1 VEYIMPYGS
10 GTNGIAGLVVPQV
23 MADQVRAKLGKLI
36 KFRPLAVVD
45 ADMSNMQGNTVVLP
59 TYAYVGDASDVA
71 EGTTTSTATSTMTMS
86 TQSFTV
92 KKAVKDVLV
101 SDEAILSTNGAVL
114 GEIEYQLA
122 VSIAN
127 KIDSDAYTALAGAT
141 TAIPSVNITQAGFAG
156 LRVTFGEDL
165 EGRQLLFCNSAEY
178 GKILA
183 VPEFVA
189 VDNGSAFISGHVGQV
204 LGIDIVV
211 SDRVTAGTGIVVKVA
226 DNETGFSSP
235 LGISYNRNVNLETFR
250 DMSTRS
256 TRIGVDCHYVTYI
269 RNQSAVKKITSF
281 A

>member
-1 VEYIMPYGS
+1 MAYGS
-10 GTNGIAGLVVPQV
+10 DTNGIAGLIVPVV

-36 KFRPLAVVD
+36 KFRPIANVD

-59 TYAYVGDASDVA
+59 TYAYIGDAADLA
-71 EGTTTSTATSTMTMS
+71 EGTASTAGTLTMS
-86 TQSFTV
+86 TISKTV
-92 KKAVKDVLV
+92 KKAVKDILI

-127 KIDSDAYTALAGAT
+127 KIDADAYTALAGAT
-141 TAIPSVNITQAGFAG
+141 ATLATVNITQAGFAN

-165 EGRQLLFCNSAEY
+165 EGRQVLFCNSAEY

-183 VPEFVA
+183 LPEFVA
-189 VDNGSAFISGHVGQV
+189 VDNGSAFMAGNVGTV

-211 SDRVTAGTGIVVKVA
+211 SDRVTAGTGIVVKIA

-235 LGISYNRNVNLETFR
+235 LGIAYNRNVNLETFR

-269 RNQSAVKKITSF
+269 RNQSAVKKITSL

>member
-1 VEYIMPYGS
+1 MAYGS
-10 GTNGIAGLVVPQV
+10 GTNGIANLVVPQV

-59 TYAYVGDASDVA
+59 TYAYIGDAADLT
-71 EGTTTSTATSTMTMS
+71 EGTASTPTAMSMS
-86 TQSFTV
+86 TKSYEI
-92 KKAVKDVLV
+92 KKAVKDILI

-127 KIDSDAYTALAGAT
+127 KIDADCYSALTATAGL
-141 TAIPSVNITQAGFAG
+141 TAIASVNITQAGFAS
-156 LRVTFGEDL
+156 LRITFGEDL
-165 EGRQLLFCNSAEY
+165 EGRQILFCNSAEY

-183 VPEFVA
+183 LPEFVA

-211 SDRVTAGTGIVVKVA
+211 SDRVTAGTGVVVKVA
-226 DNETGFSSP
+226 DAETGFSSP

-250 DMSTRS
+250 DMSKRS
-256 TRIGVDCHYVTYI
+256 TQIGVDCHYVSYV
-269 RNQSAVKKITSF
+269 RNFNAVKKITSL